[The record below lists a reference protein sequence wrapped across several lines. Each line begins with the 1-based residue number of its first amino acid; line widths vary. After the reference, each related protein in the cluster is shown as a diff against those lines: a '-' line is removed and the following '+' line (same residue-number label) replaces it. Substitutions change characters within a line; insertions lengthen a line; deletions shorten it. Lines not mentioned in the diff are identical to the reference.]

1 MLQPLFSPRSFFT
14 PVGTLAF
21 VNTTTEPE
29 ATFRRESMIVAAA
42 GAGTFV
48 FAFQVSAL
56 LAALPVMRS
65 FLQPPLST
73 EWIMTVY
80 LLCLST
86 LLLPLGKIGDLLGTK
101 KVYLAGL
108 AGFGCGSL
116 VCAVASVP
124 CLFLFGR
131 AIQGVSAAL
140 VASNSPAILTRNLLR
155 QNHGRALGWQ
165 AGMTYLGLTVGP
177 AVSAYLISRGS
188 WRAVFL
194 IVLSFAFIAFLLAIY
209 AVPPDK
215 TRTINRFKFPLV
227 NATAWFVFLM
237 LLLLALSRGAQWGWR
252 SPRTGGLLLLSFAA
266 LIVFVAAQGR
276 SRDPLVE
283 PALFQS
289 RIFSAA
295 LLNELLFYI
304 ALYAIGFLV
313 PILVVRGRGLAAAWT
328 GVLLTTQSVLRMCI
342 APIGGLASDRYG
354 TRVIIF
360 LGSTL
365 FASGALILICVSGNG
380 PVSTLVV
387 GMAMIGLGT
396 GAFVPANSSQLL
408 KEAHRDHQG
417 TAAGALATARNL
429 GMMLGVAIAAAVY
442 SSSLPALAGKTGELS
457 ATRTGLGVVLLI
469 AAATLA
475 IGRISGRPGPLRQ
488 EIERLAPATRSQ
500 STLHQIE
507 NSLKP

>member
-1 MLQPLFSPRSFFT
+1 M
-14 PVGTLAF
+14 LAF
-21 VNTTTEPE
+21 VNPTTEPE

-56 LAALPVMRS
+56 LAALPAIRS

-73 EWIMTVY
+73 DWIMTVY

-108 AGFGCGSL
+108 VGFACGSL

-124 CLFLFGR
+124 YLFLFGR

-155 QNHGRALGWQ
+155 QNHGQALGWQ

-177 AVSAYLISRGS
+177 AVGAYLISRVS

-194 IVLSFAFIAFLLAIY
+194 IVLPFAFIALLLAIY

-215 TRTINRFKFPLV
+215 TRTINRFKFPSV
-227 NATAWFVFLM
+227 NAAVWFICLM

-252 SPRTGGLLLLSFAA
+252 APTTGGLLLLSLTA
-266 LIVFVAAQGR
+266 LAIFVAAQGR
-276 SRDPLVE
+276 SRDPLVD
-283 PALFQS
+283 PALFHS
-289 RIFSAA
+289 RIFCAT
-295 LLNELLFYI
+295 LLNELVFYI

-328 GVLLTTQSVLRMCI
+328 GVLLTTQALLRMCI
-342 APIGGLASDRYG
+342 APVGGLASDRYG
-354 TRVIIF
+354 TRAIIS
-360 LGSTL
+360 LGSAL
-365 FASGALILICVSGNG
+365 FASGALILICVGGHGSI
-380 PVSTLVV
+380 SMLVA

-442 SSSLPALAGKTGELS
+442 SSSLPALAGKTGELL
-457 ATRTGLGVVLLI
+457 ATRTGLVVVLLI
-469 AAATLA
+469 AAATLV
-475 IGRISGRPGPLRQ
+475 IGRIAKRPDSLRQ
-488 EIERLAPATRSQ
+488 EIGAPGPCDSITISVAPNREFS
-500 STLHQIE
+500 
-507 NSLKP
+507 